1 MTKRPVKLLP
11 IWIAVSSVII
21 LAGIILFALLGFNYS
36 AERNA
41 RKTVEVEY
49 DVVVVTD
56 PTGVAM
62 LKETCEDVFK
72 KTGVSYSDFS
82 QTVKIDASTGSETV
96 GGKLVYTFSANLSDE
111 SLAAVK
117 AGIDTR
123 IIERTAE
130 GILPVG
136 ADISVSV
143 HELANYHFTDA
154 AWRGA
159 IAVAVGAVVALVYIA
174 IRFGVG
180 CALTGLTVC
189 VHDVFLSLGLLAIL
203 RIPVYF
209 FAPIVV
215 GAVAAFMSLLLWL
228 IQCMKMRDNF
238 KSPSYASY
246 SADEAVEQS
255 SKSAAKAVYITAAAM
270 GIVLAVFTIALA
282 IASAQ
287 LGAILLPL
295 VCLIPVGISVYSS
308 LLFGPA
314 LHVPVKTA
322 FDKIKFKH
330 KRRLGKAKAEK
341 KKEEN

>member
-82 QTVKIDASTGSETV
+82 QTVKIDANTGSETV

-159 IAVAVGAVVALVYIA
+159 IAVAVGAVVALVYIHPFRGGLRIDRTHRLRPRRVPFA
-174 IRFGVG
+174 WTSRYFTHTRLLLCAHCCRRGGGVYV
-180 CALTGLTVC
+180 AFVVAHPVHENARQFQEPVVC
-189 VHDVFLSLGLLAIL
+189 V
-203 RIPVYF
+203 
-209 FAPIVV
+209 
-215 GAVAAFMSLLLWL
+215 
-228 IQCMKMRDNF
+228 
-238 KSPSYASY
+238 
-246 SADEAVEQS
+246 
-255 SKSAAKAVYITAAAM
+255 
-270 GIVLAVFTIALA
+270 
-282 IASAQ
+282 
-287 LGAILLPL
+287 
-295 VCLIPVGISVYSS
+295 
-308 LLFGPA
+308 LFRG
-314 LHVPVKTA
+314 
-322 FDKIKFKH
+322 
-330 KRRLGKAKAEK
+330 
-341 KKEEN
+341 